1 MKTTK
6 PFRLSLLVRPYRWQR
21 RDQLGI
27 SVLAL
32 VNTGD
37 DPRLMPEQ
45 ELWRI
50 AGEELDLG
58 AVLDLGVPKQ
68 VPEVL
73 ASGFGYTAHQDEK
86 SVCAVRIRVAE
97 LEKTLT
103 VFGDRYLLGG
113 RNTPPQSFEQMRID
127 WAHAWGGPGTAENPL
142 GIGAIEETI
151 HGVVTRRVP
160 NIELP
165 GRGSRAEPAGFGPL
179 LPDWPQRMALMGR
192 NHGQEWIE
200 HGFPGFADDMDW
212 RYFNA
217 APPDQRFTGRPALPP
232 GADYEIWNMHPSLA
246 VLRGRL
252 PDWRARCF
260 IGRRKDG
267 HELTEAA
274 PLQLTTAWFF
284 PHRERVALIWQGAC
298 PVSEDDAADVMH
310 IMPALE
316 LPDAPRTL
324 EHYQAVLLKR
334 IDPENGGV
342 HVMRDRDLV
351 PREVLGDY
359 PGMTLPDVLAEP
371 LARNMRAGQLRD
383 YEARRAELI
392 AQGADPDHYLAPPP
406 TIEPTPTLDELPDLF
421 GRMEKEAAMTREEIE
436 TRHGVSNLAKP
447 KPRADAEANAPPPA
461 YPEASDDLLRRL
473 DPEEIIAEL
482 NRVDEAAPPALRA
495 SAQAS
500 GNWKTAAGERV
511 RQGYAHAAHLSAP
524 APALSSFRAA
534 KIRRQLEAAPAGQRN
549 FARMNLVR
557 GDLSGLDLRGADFSE
572 AMLEDARLDGA
583 LLDDCNFTRAVLARA
598 TVHATSLKRA
608 CLDEANL
615 GKAHFEGADLSGASL
630 CQTRCPETRFEDCRF
645 VDADCRE
652 MELMDTVIER
662 CDLRATRWRQ
672 STLHCMILTDV
683 LFDDADF
690 DQVMWIECTFR
701 TVSFDGAK
709 LLRCGFF
716 TVDASQG
723 ARFDGARLEAC
734 SIAHGGSFTGA
745 FFGGALLRHCGLRG
759 TVLSNADFGAARFDG
774 SDFSE
779 CDLRCAT
786 LDRVSAGESLFVR
799 ADFSGAT
806 LRDADFIDANL
817 SKAVLSCADLRG
829 ANLFRADVSQTLVD
843 GATRME
849 DAYTRG
855 AKIWPARRPGP
866 AA

>member
-45 ELWRI
+45 ELWQI
-50 AGEELDLG
+50 AGEELDPG

-73 ASGFGYTAHQDEK
+73 VNGFGYTAHQDEK

-103 VFGDRYLLGG
+103 VFGNRYLLGG
-113 RNTPPQSFEQMRID
+113 RSTPPQPFEQMRID
-127 WAHAWGGPGTAENPL
+127 WAHAWGGAGMAENPL
-142 GIGAIEETI
+142 GIGTLDETI
-151 HGVVTRRVP
+151 NGVVTRRVP
-160 NIELP
+160 NIEQP
-165 GRGSRAEPAGFGPL
+165 GRGGRLEPAGFGAL

-217 APPDQRFTGRPALPP
+217 APPDQHFTGRPALPP
-232 GADYEIWNMHPSLA
+232 SADYEIWNMHPSLA

-252 PDWRARCF
+252 PDWKARCF

-267 HELTEAA
+267 HELMEAA

-298 PVSEDDAADVMH
+298 PVNEDDAADVKH
-310 IMPALE
+310 IMAALE

-324 EHYQAVLLKR
+324 AHYQEVLLKR
-334 IDPENGGV
+334 IDPDSGGI

-351 PREVLGDY
+351 PPEVLGDY
-359 PGMTLPDVLAEP
+359 PGMVLPDVLSEP

-383 YEARRAELI
+383 YEARRAELV

-406 TIEPTPTLDELPDLF
+406 PVEPTPTLDELPDLF
-421 GRMEKEAAMTREEIE
+421 ERMEKEAAMTREEIE
-436 TRHGVSNLAKP
+436 ARHGVSGLAKP
-447 KPRADAEANAPPPA
+447 KSKAEAGAPPPE
-461 YPEASDDLLRRL
+461 YPEAPDHLLRRF
-473 DPEEIIAEL
+473 DPEEIIGEL
-482 NRVDEAAPPALRA
+482 GRVDDDAPPELRA
-495 SAQAS
+495 SAAAS
-500 GNWKTAAGERV
+500 GSWKATAAERV
-511 RQGYAHAAHLSAP
+511 RQGYAHAAHLSDP

-534 KIRRQLEAAPAGQRN
+534 KIRRQLEAAPAGERN
-549 FARMNLVR
+549 FARMNLIR
-557 GDLSGLDLRGADFSE
+557 ADLSGMDLRGADFSD

-583 LLDDCNFTRAVLARA
+583 LLDDCNFTRAVLARVA
-598 TVHATSLKRA
+598 LNATSLKRA
-608 CLDEANL
+608 HFDEANL

-630 CQTRCPETRFEDCRF
+630 RQARCPGTRFEASQLAG
-645 VDADCRE
+645 ADCSE
-652 MELMDTVIER
+652 MELQDTVIER

-672 STLHCMILTDV
+672 SMLHRMTLADV
-683 LFDDADF
+683 LFDGADF
-690 DQVMWIECTFR
+690 DQVMWVECTLR

-709 LLRCGFF
+709 LSRCGFF

-723 ARFDGARLEAC
+723 VRFDGARLDAC
-734 SIAHGGSFTGA
+734 SIAHGGSFSGA
-745 FFGGALLRHCGLRG
+745 SFGGALLRHCGVRG
-759 TVLSNADFGAARFDG
+759 SVLSNADFSAARFDG
-774 SDFSE
+774 CDFSE
-779 CDLRCAT
+779 CDLRLAT

-806 LRDADFIDANL
+806 LRDANLIDANL
-817 SKAVLSCADLRG
+817 SKAVLSATDLRG
-829 ANLFRADVSQTLVD
+829 ANLFRADVSQTLID
-843 GATRME
+843 GTTRME